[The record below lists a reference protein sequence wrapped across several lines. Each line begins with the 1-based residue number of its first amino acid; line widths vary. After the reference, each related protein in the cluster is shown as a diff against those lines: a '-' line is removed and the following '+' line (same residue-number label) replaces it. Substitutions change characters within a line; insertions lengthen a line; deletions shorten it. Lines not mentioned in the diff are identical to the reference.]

1 MNINKSTPPVNIK
14 GSDEKSLKKFLQKDL
29 TPYLVFAVPLA
40 FMAIFL
46 VYPMVVTMLRA
57 FMPSGNKLVL
67 GSFSL
72 QGFTKFF
79 ESAMYQKALLNS
91 FIVSLAVTFFCVLI
105 GVPMGYFVARVKMPG
120 KNLMLSLGILPIIMP
135 SFVGA
140 FTWVILLGRQ
150 GVVRHFLNFIFAPLG
165 MEVPTIYGMF
175 GMILC
180 MTLTYYPFVFQLS
193 YGAFASA
200 NSLLEEAGMLMGAGR
215 WHIFRTITFPLILPS
230 LGAGALLV
238 FVRAIGNFGIPAI
251 IGGDKY
257 VLPTLIYFRVNGFWD
272 LNGAASI
279 AVVNVLITALVL
291 YLQKRVINRHEY
303 ETISATHS
311 EIKLHEGKAIRIIA
325 IVYCIIILVVSLLP
339 QITIIVMSFFEK
351 WVGLFPEGFTFRN
364 YLRIPQYSNKE
375 LFNTFYLSIL
385 ATVLAAVLGS
395 LIAYITERKKPKGA
409 ALLDLSIMAPFIL
422 PGTVVSVALLSAF
435 SGNSLIKLTGTY
447 TIIVISYMVRR
458 TPYVY
463 RSVAA
468 SLSQLNPSLE
478 EASTIAG
485 ANWFYTFRRVSV
497 PLIMPAIISGS
508 ILTLTTL
515 LQELSTTILL
525 YSSRTRTV
533 PIQIYGAVADGKL
546 GEASALSVIL
556 LVVVFGI
563 VYLMNHKQG
572 KSIASSFKMG

>member
-1 MNINKSTPPVNIK
+1 MKKEISTHNSFK
-14 GSDEKSLKKFLQKDL
+14 RTLQKDI
-29 TPYLVFAVPLA
+29 TPYLVFAVPLI

-46 VYPMVVTMLRA
+46 VYPMVTTLMRA
-57 FMPSGNKLVL
+57 FMPAGNKFLL

-72 QGFTKFF
+72 KGFTKFF
-79 ESAMYQKALLNS
+79 ESSMYKKALGNS
-91 FIVSLAVTFFCVLI
+91 FLISISVTLLCILI

-120 KNLMLSLGILPIIMP
+120 KNLILSLGILPIIMP

-150 GVVRHFLNFIFAPLG
+150 GVLRNFLNRVLLPLG
-165 MEVPTIYGMF
+165 LEFPPIYGIF
-175 GMILC
+175 GIILA
-180 MTLTYYPFVFQLS
+180 MTLTYYPFVFQLA
-193 YGAFASA
+193 YGAFAST
-200 NSLLEEAGMLMGAGR
+200 NSLLEEAGMLMGADK
-215 WHIFRTITFPLILPS
+215 WYIFRTITFPLILPS

-251 IGGDKY
+251 IGGDRY

-279 AVVNVLITALVL
+279 ALVNVLITALVL
-291 YLQKRVINRHEY
+291 WLQKRVINKHEY
-303 ETISATHS
+303 ETISATHT
-311 EIKLHEGKAIRIIA
+311 EVKMHDGKAIRIIA
-325 IVYCIIILVVSLLP
+325 SVFSIGILVISLLP
-339 QITIIVMSFFEK
+339 QMTIIIMSFFEK
-351 WVGLFPEGFTFRN
+351 WIGLFPEGFTLKH
-364 YLRIPQYSNKE
+364 YLRIPSYSGKE
-375 LFNTFYLSIL
+375 FFNTFYLSVI
-385 ATVLAAVLGS
+385 ATIFAAVLGS
-395 LIAYITERKKPKGA
+395 IIAYITERKKPKGA
-409 ALLDLSIMAPFIL
+409 ALLDVAIMAPFIL

-435 SGNSLIKLTGTY
+435 SGNSFLKLTGTY
-447 TIIVISYMVRR
+447 TIIVISYMIRR

-525 YSSRTRTV
+525 YGSKTQTV

-556 LVVVFGI
+556 LIVVFVI
-563 VYLMNHKQG
+563 VYAMNRKKGQ
-572 KSIASSFKMG
+572 SLFSSFKMG

>member
-1 MNINKSTPPVNIK
+1 MKSNTKLGEVV
-14 GSDEKSLKKFLQKDL
+14 KKDI
-29 TPYLVFAVPLA
+29 TPYLVFAIPLA

-46 VYPMVVTMLRA
+46 IYPMIITLARA
-57 FMPSGNKLVL
+57 FMPAGNKLL
-67 GSFSL
+67 FGQFSL
-72 QGFTKFF
+72 SGFTKFR
-79 ESAMYQKALLNS
+79 ESSMYRKALTNS
-91 FIVSLAVTFFCVLI
+91 FIVSLSVTAFTILI

-150 GVVRHFLNFIFAPLG
+150 GVVRHFLNIILGPLG
-165 MEVPTIYGMF
+165 IEVPTIYGMF

-180 MTLTYYPFVFQLS
+180 MTLTYYPFVFQLA

-200 NSLLEEAGMLMGAGR
+200 NSLLEEAGMLMGASR
-215 WHIFRTITFPLILPS
+215 WYIFRTITFPLILPS

-279 AVVNVLITALVL
+279 AVINVLITALVL
-291 YLQKRVINRHEY
+291 YIQKRVINRHEY

-311 EIKLHEGKAIRIIA
+311 EIKQHEGLAIRIIA
-325 IVYCIIILVVSLLP
+325 IVYCVLVLVISLLP
-339 QITIIVMSFFEK
+339 QITIIIMSFFEK
-351 WVGLFPEGFTFRN
+351 WIGLLPEGFTLKH
-364 YLRIPQYSNKE
+364 YARIPIYSKKE

-385 ATVLAAVLGS
+385 ATVLAAILGS
-395 LIAYITERKKPKGA
+395 LIAYITERKKPKGS
-409 ALLDLSIMAPFIL
+409 ALLDLAIMAPFIL
-422 PGTVVSVALLSAF
+422 PGTVVSVSLLSAF
-435 SGNSLIKLTGTY
+435 SGASVIALGGTY
-447 TIIVISYMVRR
+447 TIIVISYMIRR

-497 PLIMPAIISGS
+497 PLIMPAIIGGS

-525 YSSRTRTV
+525 YSPKTRTV

-546 GEASALSVIL
+546 GEASALSVVL
-556 LVVVFGI
+556 LVVVFVI
-563 VYLMNHKQG
+563 VYAMNRKQG
-572 KSIASSFKMG
+572 QSIASSFKMG